1 MKILSL
7 NIRGIGGAVKKN
19 YVRDMISRELVDMV
33 CLQETKCSDF
43 SRENVYL
50 IWGTNEVDW
59 VENKAVNSAGGV
71 ITMWS
76 NKVFQLSSFKN
87 GRNFSVLEGVW
98 KRGFGTHVTIVNIYC
113 SGSFRE
119 KKEMWN
125 EISGIRQG
133 QLLKAW
139 CIIGD
144 FNCIRRQEERKSLV
158 SCSDYSREI
167 KGFNDFIESFELVD
181 IPLVGRK
188 FTWFKPNGLVKSR
201 IDRVLVSKEW
211 LEVWPNSQQFVFN
224 RSISD
229 HCAVI
234 LKEVSVDWGPKPFR
248 FLNVWL
254 KDSRFKEFVSSS
266 WSAYK
271 ITGGG
276 IFVFK
281 EKLKKLKADLKVWD
295 REVFGDV
302 NQASK
307 EIQKKVRRVRFS

>member
-1 MKILSL
+1 M
-7 NIRGIGGAVKKN
+7 
-19 YVRDMISRELVDMV
+19 
-33 CLQETKCSDF
+33 
-43 SRENVYL
+43 
-50 IWGTNEVDW
+50 DW
-59 VENKAVNSAGGV
+59 VENKAVNKAGGV

-76 NKVFQLSSFKN
+76 NKVFQFSNFKN

-98 KRGFGTHVTIVNIYC
+98 KRGFGTQVTIVNIYC

-125 EISGIRQG
+125 EISCIRQD
-133 QLLKAW
+133 QLTKAW

-167 KGFNDFIESFELVD
+167 KGFNDFIESSELVD

-201 IDRVLVSKEW
+201 IGRVLVSKEW
-211 LEVWPNSQQFVFN
+211 LELWPNNQQFVLN

-234 LKEVSVDWGPKPFR
+234 LKEVSVD
-248 FLNVWL
+248 
-254 KDSRFKEFVSSS
+254 
-266 WSAYK
+266 
-271 ITGGG
+271 
-276 IFVFK
+276 
-281 EKLKKLKADLKVWD
+281 
-295 REVFGDV
+295 
-302 NQASK
+302 
-307 EIQKKVRRVRFS
+307 